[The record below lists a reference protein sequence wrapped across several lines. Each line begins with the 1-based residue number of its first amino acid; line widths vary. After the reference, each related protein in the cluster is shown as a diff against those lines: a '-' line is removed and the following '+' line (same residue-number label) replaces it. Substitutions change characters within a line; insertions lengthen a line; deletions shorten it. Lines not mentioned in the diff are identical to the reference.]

1 MALPNPAARPHPH
14 YHRTSMPSAWHCDI
28 ASNMASSSKMQ
39 AASTCASG
47 RMGAGRAA
55 SWLVSRAR
63 QGRVLVRL
71 GMRHGSAGAGTWACQ
86 AQLLTSGRKYAVRA

>member
-1 MALPNPAARPHPH
+1 MALRYRVKHGIVLE
-14 YHRTSMPSAWHCDI
+14 D
-28 ASNMASSSKMQ
+28 ASREHLR
-39 AASTCASG
+39 AST

-71 GMRHGSAGAGTWACQ
+71 GMRHSSAGAGTWACQ
-86 AQLLTSGRKYAVRA
+86 VQLLTSGRKYAVRAWGVSGAPFIGV